1 MSFKREKIK
10 GHYRWVVRNPN
21 GTIKTSTKWNPF
33 QTFPCEFWTCE
44 DCPIDQ
50 CILKEESKPDGN

>member
-1 MSFKREKIK
+1 MSFKREKSK

-21 GTIKTSTKWNPF
+21 GTIKTYTKWNPF

-50 CILKEESKPDGN
+50 CILKEGDKPE